1 MKNNYYDIAYNDY
14 QYLTATMH
22 TDLYNSISVQIEQVV
37 EKLLKSVMEAVCNH
51 CDKQT
56 LNGHNLRKIYL
67 SITKEIE
74 DFDLDTDA
82 LSSLKDLYFDAKY
95 PGENFIEV
103 TEDMCIKYTR
113 LMYEVIRVVNQFR
126 AESNLYTYEFEVKV
140 YSGRSN
146 YMESVF
152 NTDAL
157 ILKYIPKE
165 ELALFKSYIPKNI
178 QINESNV
185 RMLANM
191 YLSLRK

>member
-1 MKNNYYDIAYNDY
+1 MKNSYYDIAYNDY

-37 EKLLKSVMEAVCNH
+37 EKLLKSVMEAVCNP

-82 LSSLKDLYFDAKY
+82 LSSLKDLHFDAKY

-113 LMYEVIRVVNQFR
+113 LMYEVIRVVNKFR
-126 AESNLYTYEFEVKV
+126 VESNLYTYEFEVKV

-178 QINESNV
+178 QINENNV

>member
-1 MKNNYYDIAYNDY
+1 VKNNYYDIAYNDY

-37 EKLLKSVMEAVCNH
+37 EKLLKSVMEAVCNP

-113 LMYEVIRVVNQFR
+113 LMYEVIRVVNKFR
-126 AESNLYTYEFEVKV
+126 VESNLYTYKFEVKV

-178 QINESNV
+178 QINENNV

>member
-37 EKLLKSVMEAVCNH
+37 EKLLKSVMEAVCNP

-113 LMYEVIRVVNQFR
+113 LMYEVIRVVNKFR
-126 AESNLYTYEFEVKV
+126 VESNLYTYKFEVKV

-178 QINESNV
+178 QINENNV

>member
-22 TDLYNSISVQIEQVV
+22 TDLYNNISVQIEQIV
-37 EKLLKSVMEAVCNH
+37 EKLLKSVMEVVCIP

-67 SITKEIE
+67 NITKEVV
-74 DFDLDTDA
+74 DFELDADA

-113 LMYEVIRVVNQFR
+113 LMYEVIRVVNNFR
-126 AESNLYTYEFEVKV
+126 VESNLYTYEFEVKV
-140 YSGRSN
+140 YNGRSN

-157 ILKYIPKE
+157 ISKYIPKE
-165 ELALFKSYIPKNI
+165 EIEQFKSYIPKNV

-185 RMLANM
+185 RLLANM

>member
-1 MKNNYYDIAYNDY
+1 MKNSYYDIAHNDY

-37 EKLLKSVMEAVCNH
+37 EKLLKSVMEAVCNP

-113 LMYEVIRVVNQFR
+113 LMYEVIRVVNKFR
-126 AESNLYTYEFEVKV
+126 VESNLYTYEFEVKV